1 MNRTIKLQEVY
12 VDLRTE
18 LLEEVDLIETRI
30 IKPAMDAKGWIQ
42 PLKKVIKKRGD
53 KKVRCHVRLNPNCGT
68 KPCSWILKS
77 TKGGSITQERRIID
91 QNEIMLH

>member
-1 MNRTIKLQEVY
+1 MDRTIKLQEAY

-30 IKPAMDAKGWIQ
+30 IKPATDAKGWIQ

-53 KKVRCHVRLNPNCGT
+53 RKVGCTVRL
-68 KPCSWILKS
+68 
-77 TKGGSITQERRIID
+77 ID
-91 QNEIMLH
+91 SRF